1 MERRESEMDPLLPQA
16 QAESTAPTAR
26 ASSRQPVLRRS
37 SRRNSAVSPVR
48 TRAPNVERMPR
59 RKRSLKPGARGDSWL
74 PLFALT
80 LVLILSCALYVTV
93 NHHASPIADRVTP
106 AAGVRVSLLTRGLN
120 GARSVVYCHCPTSNP
135 REASRNS
142 NNKSLHTPLPIMAPP
157 TSDSKSH
164 VLVLARHLR
173 MIIKVDAAGNR
184 TPVLDWTGLGLNHAI
199 VLARDPQNKQDVYLI
214 ASSADA
220 VYAWRYNCSADYK
233 SAKLDVNMHQVLV
246 SNINGASGGK
256 YGHKTRSLEYDSETG
271 HLYVSIGSVSN
282 VDADSRAA
290 QIRRFNIFAKSNIQ
304 THKMAEKRPR
314 STVKLSRA
322 PWSLVIAEDNQF
334 QLGSKND
341 DVNGED
347 EGETDEEEE
356 EEEEFDGPKLPVPK
370 GGFDFV
376 KDGELW
382 ADGIRNSVA
391 QTWDS
396 KGRLWEANHGPEG
409 LLRSDFGIPCRHD
422 GQPPRTLEALS
433 DDNPAEEINLL
444 ANAKTFYGYPFCFT
458 VGNVTESFEIDP
470 LRGSQWAWQAN
481 QLYSD
486 AWCKNVSNNQPPAAH
501 LPAQSSPISM
511 TFLKKED
518 GCGKIKGVSFS
529 CDLVGN
535 LIVALH
541 GSQNR
546 DVPTGYSVVMIP
558 FENGLPRRSESGQ
571 LNRVITLAQASGVQ
585 NYCRGVNG
593 AVSCFKPTGVTVFNE
608 RGTVFVVSD
617 VTGEL
622 VELSFDSNYSIPKE

>member
-1 MERRESEMDPLLPQA
+1 MERRESEMDPLLPPA
-16 QAESTAPTAR
+16 QAASTAPSVR
-26 ASSRQPVLRRS
+26 ASSRQPVLRRI

-80 LVLILSCALYVTV
+80 LVLIFSCALYVTV
-93 NHHASPIADRVTP
+93 NHHASPISDRVTP
-106 AAGVRVSLLTRGLN
+106 APGVRVSLLTRGLN
-120 GARSVVYCHCPTSNP
+120 GARSVVYCHCSTSSP
-135 REASRNS
+135 HEAYRSSS
-142 NNKSLHTPLPIMAPP
+142 NNTPIPIMAPP
-157 TSDSKSH
+157 SSDSKSH
-164 VLVLARHLR
+164 LLVLARHLR

-184 TPVLDWTGLGLNHAI
+184 TPVLDWTGLGLNHAM
-199 VLARDPQNKQDVYLI
+199 VLARDPQNKQDMYLI

-233 SAKLDVNMHQVLV
+233 SAKLDVDMHQVLI

-256 YGHKTRSLEYDSETG
+256 HGHKTRSLEFDSETG

-282 VDADSRAA
+282 VDADSSAA
-290 QIRRFNIFAKSNIQ
+290 QIRRFNIFAKSYSQ
-304 THKMAEKRPR
+304 RQKLTKKSPR
-314 STVKLSRA
+314 SKIKLSRA
-322 PWSLVIAEDNQF
+322 PWSLVIPDDNQIR
-334 QLGSKND
+334 LGIKNGDANED
-341 DVNGED
+341 DEDAETDDEED
-347 EGETDEEEE
+347 E
-356 EEEEFDGPKLPVPK
+356 FNGPELPVPE

-391 QTWDS
+391 QTWDAR
-396 KGRLWEANHGPEG
+396 GRLWEANHGPED
-409 LLRSDFGIPCRHD
+409 LLRSDFGVHQS
-422 GQPPRTLEALS
+422 GHEGHGAQPLRTLEALS

-458 VGNVTESFEIDP
+458 AGNVTESFEIDP

-481 QLYSD
+481 QQYKDS
-486 AWCKNVSNNQPPAAH
+486 WCKNVSNNQPPAAH

-518 GCGKIKGVSFS
+518 GCGKMKGVSFP

-541 GSQNR
+541 GSRNR

-558 FENGLPRRSESGQ
+558 FENGLPQRSKSGQ
-571 LNRVITLAQASGVQ
+571 LNSIITLAHASGVEK
-585 NYCRGVNG
+585 YCRGVNG
-593 AVSCFKPTGVTVFNE
+593 AVNCFKPTGVTVFKE
-608 RGTVFVVSD
+608 RGTIFVVSD

-622 VELSFDSNYSIPKE
+622 VELSFDSNYNIPRE